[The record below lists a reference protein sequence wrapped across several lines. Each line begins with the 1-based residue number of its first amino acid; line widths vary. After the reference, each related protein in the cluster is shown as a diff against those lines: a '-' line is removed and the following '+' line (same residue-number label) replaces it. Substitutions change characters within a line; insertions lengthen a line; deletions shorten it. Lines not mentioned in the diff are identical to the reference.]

1 MKNIEIIGRK
11 TKAMNIRDILKKAE
25 TTEDR
30 EEYDRTHSRP
40 FKFDDFGALV
50 ESWSKP
56 KEEIKKENAET

>member
-1 MKNIEIIGRK
+1 MSIKG
-11 TKAMNIRDILKKAE
+11 ILKKAE

-40 FKFDDFGALV
+40 FKIDDFGALI

-56 KEEIKKENAET
+56 QEEIKKENAKT